1 MKNITTVILAAG
13 RSTRFISSKSK
24 LTHELAGYPIIN
36 HVFDSAK
43 KVSGKNIIVVCNKDN
58 FEELKS
64 LLMGCKFVIQKNQR
78 GTADAIEVA
87 KKHIKTEN
95 FLILFGDVPL
105 ITDKSLKKLIRSF
118 KNNNTASMIAF
129 KTHKPQ
135 GYGRVVINNNKVT
148 KVVEEINTS
157 ANEKIIELCNSGI
170 MLVKKSIFYKNIK
183 LIKFNKKKKERYLT
197 DIFEIYFKKNIPFSS
212 VFSSEDEM
220 TGVNNLSDYNKVDSL
235 FQNRL
240 VNKFLERGVLI
251 KSPETSYFSY
261 NAKIAKKV
269 VIEPNVVIRNNVS
282 IKSGS
287 IIKSYSDLDGVSIN
301 EDCSIGPH
309 ARIRPNSIIYKN
321 SKIGNYVEIKNS
333 SIGKGSSISHLTYI
347 GDSKVGNKVNIGAGC
362 ITCNY
367 DGVKKSKT
375 IIGDNSFIGSNTS
388 LIAPVKIGNNVKIGA
403 GSVINKDISANKLA
417 IRRSK
422 LKIY

>member
-1 MKNITTVILAAG
+1 
-13 RSTRFISSKSK
+13 
-24 LTHELAGYPIIN
+24 LAGYPIIN

-58 FEELKS
+58 HGELKNILS
-64 LLMGCKFVIQKNQR
+64 ECKLVIQKNQK

-87 KKHIKTEN
+87 KKYIKTEN
-95 FLILFGDVPL
+95 FIILFGDVPL

-118 KNNNTASMIAF
+118 KNNNTGSMIAF
-129 KTHKPQ
+129 NAQKPK
-135 GYGRVVINNNKVT
+135 GYGRVILSNNKVT
-148 KVVEEINTS
+148 KVVEEINTTV
-157 ANEKIIELCNSGI
+157 NEKIIELCNSGI

-183 LIKFNKKKKERYLT
+183 FIKFNKKKKERYLT
-197 DIFEIYFKKNIPFSS
+197 DIFEIYFKKNIPFSF
-212 VFSSEDEM
+212 VLSSEDEM
-220 TGVNNLSDYNKVDSL
+220 SGVNNLIDFNKVDSL

-240 VNKFLERGVLI
+240 VNKFLAQGVLI
-251 KSPETSYFSY
+251 KKPETSYFSY
-261 NAKIAKKV
+261 NTKIAKKV
-269 VIEPNVVIRNNVS
+269 TIEPNVVIRNNVS

-287 IIKSYSDLDGVSIN
+287 IIKSYSDLDGVLIN
-301 EDCSIGPH
+301 QDCSIGPH
-309 ARIRPNSIIYKN
+309 ARIRPYSIINKN
-321 SKIGNYVEIKNS
+321 CKIGNYVEIKNS
-333 SIGKGSSISHLTYI
+333 SIGQSTSISHLTYI
-347 GDSKVGNKVNIGAGC
+347 GDSKIGKKVNIGAGC

-375 IIGDNSFIGSNTS
+375 IIGNNSFIGSNTS